1 MHKSSQKK
9 GIVLMHHSKNE
20 NINHPLAL
28 KNQLVEVKKTHNL
41 LSNDDGLIYQSR
53 IEPSI

>member
-1 MHKSSQKK
+1 
-9 GIVLMHHSKNE
+9 MHHSKNE